1 VASEASPLPEMLRR
15 AKAGD
20 AAALEHLL
28 QEYRDFVR
36 GLVRSRQPARLQ
48 ARVDHSDIIQETMLR
63 VAQNIGDFQG
73 NSEEEW
79 KAWLARIAENEV
91 VHQIRHHLAAAR
103 RAVGR
108 ERIRPAESAGSA
120 DGMSRL
126 EDWLART
133 QTSPSQAAQR
143 NERAYTLA
151 DALTR
156 LPEDYRRVLV
166 LRHLDGLPF
175 AGVAERMGRSEGAV
189 RVLWTRALKK
199 MREELSRIGDLE
211 SGVE

>member
-1 VASEASPLPEMLRR
+1 VASEASPLPDVLRR
-15 AKAGD
+15 ARAGD
-20 AAALEHLL
+20 AAALEQLL
-28 QEYRDFVR
+28 QEYREFVR
-36 GLVRSRQPARLQ
+36 GLVRSRRPDRLQ

-73 NSEEEW
+73 NCEEEW

-108 ERIRPAESAGSA
+108 ESPRSAEPVGSA
-120 DGMSRL
+120 EGMSRL
-126 EDWLART
+126 EEWLART
-133 QTSPSQAAQR
+133 QTSPSLAAQR
-143 NERAYTLA
+143 NERAFALA

-166 LRHLDGLPF
+166 LRHLDGMPF
-175 AGVAERMGRSEGAV
+175 AAVAERMGRSEGAV

-199 MREELSRIGDLE
+199 MREELIHIGNL
-211 SGVE
+211 GPGAG